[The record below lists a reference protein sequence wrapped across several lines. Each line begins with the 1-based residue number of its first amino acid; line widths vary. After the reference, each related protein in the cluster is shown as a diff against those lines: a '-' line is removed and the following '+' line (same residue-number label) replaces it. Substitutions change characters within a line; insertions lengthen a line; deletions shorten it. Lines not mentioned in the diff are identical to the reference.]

1 MSYIYYNPNN
11 RNRNDRGD
19 CVVRAISKIT
29 NQTWDKIYW
38 ELCLQG
44 YLMGEWGDSNDV
56 WDSYLRGCGFVRKVI
71 PNTCPD
77 CYTVWDF
84 CYDHP
89 RGKYILATGSHAV
102 AVQNGNYYDSWD
114 SGNEVPIFYYEKKY

>member
-1 MSYIYYNPNN
+1 MTFKYYNPNN
-11 RNRNDRGD
+11 RSKDNNGD

-29 NQTWDKIYW
+29 GQSWAETYI

-44 YLMGEWGDSNDV
+44 YLMGDWGNSNNV
-56 WDSYLRGCGFVRKVI
+56 WDSYLRGCGFKRRVI

-77 CYTVWDF
+77 CYTVRDF

-89 RGKYILATGSHAV
+89 NGKYILATGSHVV
-102 AVQNGNYYDSWD
+102 AVINGDYYDSWD
-114 SGNEVPIFYYEKKY
+114 SGNEVPIYFYSR